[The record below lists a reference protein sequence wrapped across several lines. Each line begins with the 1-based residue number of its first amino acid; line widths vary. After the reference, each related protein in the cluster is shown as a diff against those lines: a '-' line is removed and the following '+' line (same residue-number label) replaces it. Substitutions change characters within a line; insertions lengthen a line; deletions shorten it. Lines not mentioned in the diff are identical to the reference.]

1 MKINLLLVLVLFL
14 TGAPPGARAQKN
26 FPEPAFTPPTS
37 PLFQMGWSPLMRTN
51 AAAGG
56 EITEILSKRADFDLK
71 GRVAVYR
78 GGVLVKDP
86 RMELACE
93 ILTVRLAAQS
103 GQFESI
109 IAETN
114 VSVDFVDEKGQKVH
128 GTGGRAIYTYNVK
141 NGVTND
147 VVQLLD
153 EPVLETDRG
162 TWRGDVITLDRRS
175 NTIRVTNSR
184 MVIRQEP
191 GKTNDSILSPIK

>member
-1 MKINLLLVLVLFL
+1 MKKISLLILIWLL
-14 TGAPPGARAQKN
+14 TNAPPGARAQTN

-56 EITEILSKRADFDLK
+56 VVTEILSKRADFDLK
-71 GRVAVYR
+71 ARTAVYR

-93 ILTVRLAAQS
+93 VLTVRLAAQG

-109 IAETN
+109 VAETN
-114 VSVDFVDEKGQKVH
+114 VSVDFIDEKGQKVH
-128 GTGGRAIYTYNVK
+128 GTGGRAVYTYNVK

-153 EPVLETDRG
+153 DPLLETDRG
-162 TWRGDVITLDRRS
+162 TWRGDVITLDRIS
-175 NTIRVTNSR
+175 NNIRVTNSR
-184 MVIRQEP
+184 MIIRPET
-191 GKTNDSILSPIK
+191 GKTNDSILGPIK